1 MGVFKSQFTR
11 ALNVIPSA
19 NCNIPYPNAIVSSTT
34 TDSSPNNLI
43 DSSVDFIALNV
54 QAGDIVYNISAN
66 QAATV
71 AGVIDSTT
79 LSLNADIAPPGDD
92 YVVYQASSQTGL
104 GNTGAFLLFSAAAT
118 AVITTIGSDELTVG
132 ASVGVLPIQVLKL
145 TSTSGGAT
153 VTALW

>member
-34 TDSSPNNLI
+34 TDASPNSLI

-54 QAGDIVYNISAN
+54 QSGDIVYNTTSN

-71 AGVIDSTT
+71 AGVASATILD
-79 LSLNADIAPPGDD
+79 LNADIMANGDD
-92 YVVYQASSQTGL
+92 YTIYQASSQTGL
-104 GNTGAFLLFSAAAT
+104 GNTGAFLLLSAAGNV
-118 AVITTIGSDELTVG
+118 VITTIGGDELTVG
-132 ASVGVLPIQVLKL
+132 ASAGLLPIQVLKL
-145 TSTSGGAT
+145 TSTSEGVTA
-153 VTALW
+153 TALW